1 MWTWRT
7 VAAVAGALLVLP
19 VAAVMAQDKG
29 AAARPIVIIDGQ
41 ALPNEDVLLTTAF
54 VTVGLSVLA
63 HGVSAAPLATRYAG
77 WLDAHPRADV
87 GVETGAGEPGPR
99 WRLAPSEERGGV

>member
-41 ALPNEDVLLTTAF
+41 ALPNEDVERPVALEIYQLESRVHAMRRKAAADAINQYLLA
-54 VTVGLSVLA
+54 
-63 HGVSAAPLATRYAG
+63 R
-77 WLDAHPRADV
+77 
-87 GVETGAGEPGPR
+87 
-99 WRLAPSEERGGV
+99 